1 MPNWGEVLKEIQ
13 SESVPPGP
21 VDIVRRRYIQK
32 LHKKTKRN
40 IIVYY
45 SGWLQR
51 NESAVR
57 SAIYDDDINSFM
69 TVINKLNPKKGLD
82 LLLHTPGGN
91 ITATEALVKYLRKKF
106 NRNIRCFIPQL
117 AMSAGTM
124 IACACK
130 EIYMGKQS
138 SIGPIDPQFGNRAA
152 FAVLRDYQN
161 AVIEIQKNPSSI
173 PLWQT
178 IFQQI
183 PPGFLT
189 DCQQAVTLSSELVQE
204 WLESGM
210 FFRKPETKTK
220 AEKIVTALNN
230 HQDTKTHGRHIDA
243 DQAKAIGLKVQML
256 EEDDELQ
263 DLVLTVHHACMQT
276 FVLSNKLQ
284 KMVENQNGIGVFTF

>member
-178 IFQQI
+178 IFQQDLFDGLLRLGVLAFLLLLGDGDLAA
-183 PPGFLT
+183 PAAQARCFFHHVLEFGLERFDADGQFVHRGQRGFGFVVRGRSLHGGRHDVGDGVGVDHVGFL
-189 DCQQAVTLSSELVQE
+189 L
-204 WLESGM
+204 
-210 FFRKPETKTK
+210 
-220 AEKIVTALNN
+220 I
-230 HQDTKTHGRHIDA
+230 
-243 DQAKAIGLKVQML
+243 
-256 EEDDELQ
+256 
-263 DLVLTVHHACMQT
+263 
-276 FVLSNKLQ
+276 
-284 KMVENQNGIGVFTF
+284 